1 MPIISPSIDALLST
15 YITTY
20 TSNSFGNQT
29 LYNMCAKGNITIH
42 KELADEIWLI
52 GRSYSASPERRFRN
66 PSSTITPGRG
76 TGDYFQHIANY
87 IISRPAFAIILSKMK
102 FLTPLKFNCS
112 PSDFSCL
119 CTSIQCVEEF
129 NELVKEASK
138 DYDAKYNPTITSPP
152 TIYVNQIS
160 FCSKFLH
167 FHMPENF
174 FIIDRFTEE
183 GAKQLFSTQCR
194 KKCNLDT
201 EEINSTVRKA
211 FSDEMD
217 NTFKNIPP
225 CSITSADILDYKIH
239 VMRSYAL
246 GVVLK
251 RIESCYSITKTPLVT
266 YPRLTD
272 IIFQKVL

>member
-1 MPIISPSIDALLST
+1 MPIISPSIDALLRT

-29 LYNMCAKGNITIH
+29 LYDMCTRGNITIPT
-42 KELADEIWLI
+42 ELADQIWLI

-66 PSSTITPGRG
+66 PSAAITRGRG

-102 FLTPLKFNCS
+102 SLAPLKFDCS
-112 PSDFSCL
+112 PSDFSYL
-119 CTSIQCVEEF
+119 CISVQCVEEF

-138 DYDAKYNPTITSPP
+138 DYDAKYNPSIISPP

-167 FHMPENF
+167 FQMPENF
-174 FIIDRFTEE
+174 FITDQFTEK
-183 GAKQLFSTQCR
+183 GAKQLFSTKC
-194 KKCNLDT
+194 KKECNLDK
-201 EEINSTVRKA
+201 EKINSMVRKG

-225 CSITSADILDYKIH
+225 CSITSADVFDYKIH

-251 RIESCYSITKTPLVT
+251 KIECCYSITKTPLVT

-272 IIFQKVL
+272 VIFQKVI